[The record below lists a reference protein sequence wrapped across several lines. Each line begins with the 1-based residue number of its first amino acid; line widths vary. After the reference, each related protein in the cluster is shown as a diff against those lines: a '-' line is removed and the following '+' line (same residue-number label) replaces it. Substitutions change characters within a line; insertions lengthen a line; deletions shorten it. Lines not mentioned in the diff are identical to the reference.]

1 MWTITLCGPLHYVD
15 HNNKVQFV
23 EEKMFYS
30 VLWLV
35 SVKAQ
40 QRAGPEFLQPEENLL
55 LNPEPSPD
63 PDSQIPYPETQAGS
77 TRHFADPGQRP
88 AYFEWFAKLP
98 ATPILRLTIKSVT
111 IKVLSV

>member
-1 MWTITLCGPLHYVD
+1 
-15 HNNKVQFV
+15 
-23 EEKMFYS
+23 MFYS

-77 TRHFADPGQRP
+77 TRHFGDPGQRP

>member
-40 QRAGPEFLQPEENLL
+40 QRAGPGFLRPEEKFNF
-55 LNPEPSPD
+55 EPGTD
-63 PDSQIPYPETQAGS
+63 LDSQIPYPETQAGS
-77 TRHFADPGQRP
+77 PRHFADPGQRP